1 MNKLVLGS
9 ADGIPAVIDY
19 KTEEVIF
26 YPNDISAE
34 VIENS
39 LNIFN
44 RMRNIR
50 EVDEYLLNEENCT
63 SDDRE
68 FIIESLTNYIN
79 MNTETV
85 NQTAETVETSGPT
98 TPTVTSKPATNE
110 VNLDCFK
117 AIAQNPNAAMA
128 APEVK
133 QKRQWTRRVTDGPAM
148 KISSTSD
155 FIKVMEEKIEMVKIL
170 DQVTMPELPG
180 GMTKANRDIM
190 VEFQKEQSALI
201 SKFMEKIQKA

>member
-85 NQTAETVETSGPT
+85 NQTVETVETSGPT
-98 TPTVTSKPATNE
+98 TPTVTPSIPKEEAPAVAE
-110 VNLDCFK
+110 
-117 AIAQNPNAAMA
+117 P
-128 APEVK
+128 K
-133 QKRQWTRRVTDGPAM
+133 QKRQWTRRITDGPAM

-155 FIKVMEEKIEMVKIL
+155 FIKLMEEKIEMVKIL

-201 SKFMEKIQKA
+201 AKFMEKIQKA

>member
-1 MNKLVLGS
+1 MSKLVLGS
-9 ADGIPAVIDY
+9 ADGITAVIDY

-26 YPNDISAE
+26 YPNDIKSE
-34 VIENS
+34 VVENC
-39 LNIFN
+39 LNIYN
-44 RMRNIR
+44 RIKDIK
-50 EVDEYLLNEENCT
+50 EVDEYLLNEEDCT

-85 NQTAETVETSGPT
+85 PQERPEVEAFINN
-98 TPTVTSKPATNE
+98 TPMPQQQA
-110 VNLDCFK
+110 
-117 AIAQNPNAAMA
+117 NPEAAMQA
-128 APEVK
+128 KTETAPEVK
-133 QKRQWTRRVTDGPAM
+133 QKRQWTRRITDGPAT
-148 KISSTSD
+148 KIGSTSD

-201 SKFMEKIQKA
+201 AKFMEKIQKA

>member
-26 YPNDISAE
+26 YPNDISVE

-68 FIIESLTNYIN
+68 FIIESLTNYIS

-85 NQTAETVETSGPT
+85 NQTVETVETSGPT
-98 TPTVTSKPATNE
+98 TPTVT
-110 VNLDCFK
+110 
-117 AIAQNPNAAMA
+117 
-128 APEVK
+128 PEPPKEETPPVAEPK

-155 FIKVMEEKIEMVKIL
+155 FIKLMEEKIEMVKIL

-201 SKFMEKIQKA
+201 AKFMEKIQKA

>member
-85 NQTAETVETSGPT
+85 NQTVDTIGATSGPT
-98 TPTVTSKPATNE
+98 TPTVTPSLPKEEAPAVAE
-110 VNLDCFK
+110 
-117 AIAQNPNAAMA
+117 P
-128 APEVK
+128 K
-133 QKRQWTRRVTDGPAM
+133 QKRQWTRRVTDGPAI

>member
-68 FIIESLTNYIN
+68 FIIESLTNYIS

-85 NQTAETVETSGPT
+85 NQTVETVETSGPT
-98 TPTVTSKPATNE
+98 TPTVTPEPATSE
-110 VNLDCFK
+110 ANLQH
-117 AIAQNPNAAMA
+117 AGTQT
-128 APEVK
+128 PEVK
-133 QKRQWTRRVTDGPAM
+133 QKRQWTRRITDGPAM

-201 SKFMEKIQKA
+201 AKFMEKIQKA

>member
-9 ADGIPAVIDY
+9 ADGISAVIDY

-85 NQTAETVETSGPT
+85 PQERP
-98 TPTVTSKPATNE
+98 E
-110 VNLDCFK
+110 VDEYLLNN
-117 AIAQNPNAAMA
+117 APIAQQQANPEAARQA
-128 APEVK
+128 KTETTPEVK
-133 QKRQWTRRVTDGPAM
+133 QKRQWTRRITDGPAM

-201 SKFMEKIQKA
+201 AKFMEKIQKA